1 MVRDPDRLRA
11 PLLVG
16 LGSVCY
22 AAFTF
27 AWFALA
33 AFLAPI
39 VAELGLSSTLA
50 GIVTGAIP
58 LTYVPVALASGLVVD
73 RIGPG
78 RAIGGGLAI
87 VGAAHALRS
96 TAAGFPELFLLTAA
110 MGVGGTGLTFGLPK
124 LVSVTVPANRRG
136 SATSVY
142 VVAASAGMAIA
153 FATGRPVLGAALGG
167 WRPAFWWSGLVIL
180 AVALAWLVVIRI
192 LGPGQNG
199 AAAAEADA
207 GSVREDLMTVLT
219 HRGLRLLVVVG
230 TVYLLVMHGTQAWL
244 PTIMEGRGLSAGL
257 AAGLATL
264 LVVARTVGI
273 LAIPP
278 LSDWL
283 GLRRP
288 VVIACGALVA
298 AGVGG
303 LLVTGSNLVF
313 TAAVVVVAGLGLG
326 GLAPLVRTL
335 PIELPEIG
343 PRLTGTATGLIFT
356 IGEIGGFLGPVVLGV
371 SVDVAGTFDVGLAA
385 LAVAGL
391 AVVVAGWLLPPFD
404 VQAGS

>member
-1 MVRDPDRLRA
+1 MEPDAHRLRV

-16 LGSVCY
+16 LGSICY

-27 AWFALA
+27 AWFTLP

-50 GIVTGAIP
+50 GVVTGAIP

-73 RIGPG
+73 RVGPG
-78 RAIGGGLAI
+78 RAIGVGLAI
-87 VGAAHALRS
+87 VGVGHALRS
-96 TAAGFPELFLLTAA
+96 VAVGFPELFLLTAA
-110 MGVGGTGLTFGLPK
+110 MGVGGTGLTFGMPK
-124 LVSVTVPANRRG
+124 LISLTVPADRRG

-167 WRPAFWWSGLVIL
+167 WRPAFWWSGLVVL
-180 AVALAWLVVIRI
+180 AVALAWLLAIRV
-192 LGPGQNG
+192 LGSGRSE
-199 AAAAEADA
+199 AADA
-207 GSVREDLMTVLT
+207 EDDVGSVREDLWTVLT

-273 LAIPP
+273 LAIAP

-303 LLVTGSNLVF
+303 LLVSGSNLVLS
-313 TAAVVVVAGLGLG
+313 AAVVLVAGLGLG
-326 GLAPLVRTL
+326 GLAPLIRTL

-343 PRLTGTATGLIFT
+343 PRLTGTATGLVFT

-371 SVDVAGTFDVGLAA
+371 SVDLAGTFDVGLAA
-385 LAVAGL
+385 LALGGL
-391 AVVVAGWLLPPFD
+391 AVVAAGWLLPAFEVEGAD
-404 VQAGS
+404 

>member
-1 MVRDPDRLRA
+1 MIWDADRLRA
-11 PLLVG
+11 PLLVA

-27 AWFALA
+27 AWFTLP
-33 AFLAPI
+33 AFLTPI

-78 RAIGGGLAI
+78 RAIGVGLAV

-110 MGVGGTGLTFGLPK
+110 MGVGGTGLTFGMPK
-124 LVSVTVPANRRG
+124 LVSVAVPADRRG
-136 SATSVY
+136 TATSIY
-142 VVAASAGMAIA
+142 VVAASAGTAIA
-153 FATGRPVLGAALGG
+153 YAVGRPVLGAALGG
-167 WRPAFWWSGLVIL
+167 WRPAFWWSGL
-180 AVALAWLVVIRI
+180 LVVEIAAVWLLVVR
-192 LGPGQNG
+192 LVDADGDG
-199 AAAAEADA
+199 AAETDESRA
-207 GSVREDLMTVLT
+207 SVRQDLSTVLT

-230 TVYLLVMHGTQAWL
+230 AVYLLVMHGTQAWL
-244 PTIMEGRGLSAGL
+244 PAIMEGRGLSAGL
-257 AAGLATL
+257 AAGLATV

-273 LAIPP
+273 LTIPP

-288 VVIACGALVA
+288 VVIGCGTLVA
-298 AGVGG
+298 VGVGG
-303 LLVTGSNLVF
+303 MVVSGSNLPLS
-313 TAAVVVVAGLGLG
+313 AAVVAIAGLGLG
-326 GLAPLVRTL
+326 GLAPMIRTL

-371 SVDVAGTFDVGLAA
+371 SVDLTGTYDIGLTA
-385 LAVAGL
+385 LAVAGV
-391 AVVVAGWLLPPFD
+391 AVVAAGWLLPAFD
-404 VQAGS
+404 PDAAD